1 MLPPAAKGSCSVWT
15 THTRNHHYL
24 ANQPRSL
31 LLGNTESLSSSAG
44 RLGTLSADL
53 DAPVVAETS
62 VEAHLL
68 HPFKILTESGVTDIG
83 DELGERS
90 ILDATLSVKE
100 PLGDAV
106 VQRLGEDV

>member
-1 MLPPAAKGSCSVWT
+1 M
-15 THTRNHHYL
+15 
-24 ANQPRSL
+24 
-31 LLGNTESLSSSAG
+31 
-44 RLGTLSADL
+44 
-53 DAPVVAETS
+53 
-62 VEAHLL
+62 EAHLL